1 MRIEDIPVVDADALA
16 SVGNVQAILH
26 EIEALLGGLVDT
38 GVGGSI
44 DLRAL
49 PLAPA
54 EYRAL
59 EAWLG
64 EGEVQATIEALG
76 PTLVRETGVQGVWWV
91 MHRNRDDQVTAEL
104 IEVSYLPEILKTDP
118 RDAQAG
124 LERLRA
130 QLRADEGDGDGQ

>member
-64 EGEVQATIEALG
+64 QGEVQATIEALG
-76 PTLVRETGVQGVWWV
+76 PTLVRETAVQGVWWV

-104 IEVSYLPEILKTDP
+104 IEVSFLPEILKTDP
-118 RDAQAG
+118 RDAQVG

>member
-1 MRIEDIPVVDADALA
+1 MRIEDIPVADADSLA

-49 PLAPA
+49 PLAPV
-54 EYRAL
+54 EYAAL
-59 EAWLG
+59 EEWLG

-76 PTLVRETGVQGVWWV
+76 PTLVRETAVQGVWWV
-91 MHRNRDDQVTAEL
+91 THRNPDDQVTAEL
-104 IEVSYLPEILKTDP
+104 IEVSYLPEILRTDP
-118 RDAQAG
+118 RDALAG
-124 LERLRA
+124 LDRLRV
-130 QLRADEGDGDGQ
+130 QLRAEEGDDDGE

>member
-1 MRIEDIPVVDADALA
+1 MRIEDIPVADADALA

-26 EIEALLGGLVDT
+26 EIEALLSGLVDS

-44 DLRAL
+44 DLRTL

-76 PTLVRETGVQGVWWV
+76 PTLVRETAVQGVWWV
-91 MHRNRDDQVTAEL
+91 THRNRDDQVTAEL

-118 RDAQAG
+118 RDAQVG